1 MDNCIVKTESYD
13 KSKLN
18 LTTFPK
24 SIRLTVVNASV
35 KQERLSKNCFSERR
49 RFSNVEKITGQRE
62 ESV

>member
-13 KSKLN
+13 KHKSN
-18 LTTFPK
+18 HTTFPK

-35 KQERLSKNCFSERR
+35 KHERLSMNCFSERR
-49 RFSNVEKITGQRE
+49 RFSNVDSTTGQRE